1 VFAPVL
7 RPRPLSILLLL
18 AALLVAGCGGASDS
32 SEDSEA
38 ASGGGSGG
46 GGADLSLV
54 AYSTPQVVYD
64 EIIPAFKETEAG
76 GGISF
81 KQSFGASGEQSRA
94 VEAGLA
100 ADVVSF
106 SIEPDITRLVEAGI
120 VDRGWA
126 DTPTDG
132 LVTKSVVSFIVRKG
146 NPKGIRG
153 WDDLLKPGVE
163 VLTPNPFTSGAA
175 KWNLLAAYGAKGLSY
190 VEELIEEHVKVQ
202 DKSGREALQN
212 FTSGTGDVLLSYE
225 YEATTAQRKGQD
237 VDYVVPDDTI
247 SIEIP
252 IAVTS
257 TSKSPEQAKAFVDY
271 VLSEPAQ
278 RTFAEWGYRPVNEAV
293 LEANADKFPTP
304 RKLRTI
310 RELGGWSKVND
321 ELFDAENGSIAKI
334 EEEAGVSTD
343 K

>member
-1 VFAPVL
+1 VPRRPITAVL
-7 RPRPLSILLLL
+7 LAL
-18 AALLVAGCGGASDS
+18 AALVAAGCGGGSSDTKSATASD
-32 SEDSEA
+32 DD
-38 ASGGGSGG
+38 GGSK
-46 GGADLSLV
+46 AKLSLV

-64 EIIPAFKETEAG
+64 EIIPAFRRTAAG
-76 GGISF
+76 QGVSF
-81 KQSFGASGEQSRA
+81 RQSFGASGEQSRA

-106 SIEPDITRLVEAGI
+106 SIEPDITRLVDAGI
-120 VDRGWA
+120 VAKDWA
-126 DTPTDG
+126 RTPTDG

-146 NPKGIRG
+146 NPKNIRT
-153 WDDLLKPGVE
+153 WDDLLKPGVS

-175 KWNLLAAYGAKGLSY
+175 KWNLLAAYAAKGLPY
-190 VEELIEEHVKVQ
+190 VERLIKDHVKVQ

-237 VDYVVPDDTI
+237 VDYVIPDQTI

-257 TSKSPEQAKAFVDY
+257 SSNARDKARAFVDY

-278 RTFAEWGYRPVNEAV
+278 RTFAGWGYRPVNAKV
-293 LEANADKFPTP
+293 LAANEDKFPTP
-304 RKLRTI
+304 RKLFTI

-321 ELFDAENGSIAKI
+321 ELFDPEKGSVAKI
-334 EEEAGVSTD
+334 EQAAGVSTD

>member
-1 VFAPVL
+1 VL
-7 RPRPLSILLLL
+7 RLPSLSILLAVL
-18 AALLVAGCGGASDS
+18 ALAVAGCGGASDS
-32 SEDSEA
+32 TEDSEA
-38 ASGGGSGG
+38 ASASSGG
-46 GGADLSLV
+46 GATLSLV

-64 EIIPAFKETEAG
+64 EIIPAFKKTEAG
-76 GGISF
+76 SAVSF
-81 KQSFGASGEQSRA
+81 RQSFGASGEQSRA

-120 VDRGWA
+120 VDEGWA

-146 NPKGIRG
+146 NPKGIRS

-175 KWNLLAAYGAKGLSY
+175 KWNLLAAYGAKGLPY
-190 VEELIEEHVKVQ
+190 VEELISEHVKVQ

-225 YEATTAQRKGQD
+225 YEATTAQRKGQE
-237 VDYVVPDDTI
+237 VDYVIPDDTI

-257 TSKSPEQAKAFVDY
+257 TSKSPQQAEAFVDY

-293 LEANADKFPTP
+293 LQANADKFPTP
-304 RKLRTI
+304 AKLRTI

-321 ELFDAENGSIAKI
+321 ELFDPEKGSIAKI